1 MTEFGIIFEPSAGYT
16 AKLAARAEA
25 MGFDVLLTPDTQNL
39 CGDPYG
45 QLSLAAANTTR
56 LKVGTGVTNPV
67 TRVAAVTASAMAT
80 LQLESGGRAI
90 CGLGRGDSSCAH
102 IGRRQATTAE
112 MRSYAEAVRAYIAG
126 GDVTVGDKTTTMRWI
141 QPGDVPPVPIDMAV
155 TGPKTIRMAADVAD
169 RVSFAVGS
177 AGERLDWA
185 LDTLQQRLEETGRP
199 RSELSVGA
207 YINLVCD
214 PDEARAIKLARTIAG
229 LVAHFAGM
237 KHAPVD
243 HLPPQL
249 KPLAVKLKTEYDM
262 QHHNQDV
269 GSHMALIDDKFV
281 DWFTIAGPPN
291 KCIDRLGSL
300 IEKGLDHVYIL
311 GGSDVA
317 HPHGERVTA
326 SVKQTEHF
334 AKDVM
339 PQFR

>member
-1 MTEFGIIFEPSAGYT
+1 MVLEGGGGGDFDAESRGCVRGVWSRFGWSPRVSSSILRAERTRISPIVAFAAASRRA
-16 AKLAARAEA
+16 AAFAAARAFRLGRA
-25 MGFDVLLTPDTQNL
+25 VAVAGPD
-39 CGDPYG
+39 P
-45 QLSLAAANTTR
+45 
-56 LKVGTGVTNPV
+56 
-67 TRVAAVTASAMAT
+67 AAVADDPEHPDGQVALAFNLTGQGHYEEARRANRVVLRVRPSLSFPFRSLGSIEYYAGNHSAAVNYSAESLRLWPEDGASM
-80 LQLESGGRAI
+80 LF
-90 CGLGRGDSSCAH
+90 LGRTFTVLGEHELAGQWFD
-102 IGRRQATTAE
+102 R
-112 MRSYAEAVRAYIAG
+112 MR
-126 GDVTVGDKTTTMRWI
+126 
-141 QPGDVPPVPIDMAV
+141 
-155 TGPKTIRMAADVAD
+155 
-169 RVSFAVGS
+169 
-177 AGERLDWA
+177 
-185 LDTLQQRLEETGRP
+185 
-199 RSELSVGA
+199 
-207 YINLVCD
+207 
-214 PDEARAIKLARTIAG
+214 
-229 LVAHFAGM
+229 
-237 KHAPVD
+237 D